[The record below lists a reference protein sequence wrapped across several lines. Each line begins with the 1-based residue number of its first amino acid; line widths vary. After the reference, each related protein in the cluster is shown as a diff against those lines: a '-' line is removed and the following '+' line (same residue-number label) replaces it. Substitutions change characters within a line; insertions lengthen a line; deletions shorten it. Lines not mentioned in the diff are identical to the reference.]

1 MYQLTE
7 TGLSG
12 ACADDVVTFF
22 EVWFLRQF
30 RDHATSNNGLRIR
43 NAVEDLILD
52 DTDYWANLDC
62 SRMYEAA
69 CAACNL
75 PAWSH
80 G

>member
-7 TGLSG
+7 TGISG
-12 ACADDVVTFF
+12 NSADDVVTFF

-30 RDHATSNNGLRIR
+30 RDHATSANGLRIR

-52 DTDYWANLDC
+52 DTDYWANLGN
-62 SRMYEAA
+62 SAMYQAA
-69 CAACNL
+69 CTTCNL